1 MVKDYGLRLAVQLA
15 SNTSSPNVHGWTK
28 AVSLDSTGAGSS
40 AAFELNKNGVK
51 YGAFDVQGDGR
62 VQILNHQA
70 HPITLNTNGTE
81 RMRIDSSGN
90 VGVGTASP
98 SRDLEVHSSTGGNAY
113 ISAKRDNATST
124 ELVLGAENGN
134 TLLSSV
140 GAIPMAF
147 YTNGSEAMRID
158 SSGNVGIGLSS
169 NIDRKLH
176 VEVDNDYAA
185 KFGGTAGGDFAIEIG
200 QTGAS
205 GSAGF
210 NATGTGGSMKFSIS
224 GSEAARIDTS
234 GNLLVGKTSNDNTT
248 AGAVLRSTGQISGVR
263 NGNAAGIFNRLT
275 SDGDIVEFRK
285 DGTTVGSIGAYLGDS
300 YVGTGAAGLRFY
312 DAGPAI
318 TPHNTTTNAGT
329 DGTIDLGTSAGRFK
343 DLYLSGT
350 VTADGLTVGNGTQQI
365 RTYVDADEV
374 SQLIDA
380 NVRYDLWTG
389 GSKTMRLDAN
399 GDISFY
405 EDTGT
410 TPKFFWDAS
419 AESLSIGSGG
429 TATPSANLIINDSA
443 TSGFKAKLTSSAF
456 NADGNWLGLGMGYNN
471 GYMKSAIISE
481 AKDSNARA
489 NLHFAL
495 DSDLG
500 SGNVGLADAKMTITY
515 DGNVGIGTSSPD
527 RQLVIHNDSSFAG
540 LKLSEGTNN
549 TDVRLTSSD
558 GGLGIIGTFSAHD
571 MLFYSNSAERMRID
585 SSGNVGIGKSSP
597 ATALHVNSGATNEA
611 ARFESTDT
619 EVTLELKDTTGT
631 AKIKS
636 RADFRFETGATPS
649 EAMRID
655 SSGQLLVGKTSADNT
670 TAGGSIFAGVSSF
683 VNDGARALTLVRNTS
698 DGDIVE
704 FRKGGATVGSIGAE
718 GGDLVI
724 GTGTNCGLQFND
736 GNTAIRPFNIASNA
750 PVDNAVDLGVSGT
763 RFKDLYLSGGVYLGG
778 TGSANKLDDY
788 EEGTWTPVIAD
799 ASSAGNTSSTVATSA
814 TYTKVGNLV
823 TVQMNIQN
831 IDTTGMTGAN
841 DIFIRGLPFAVKSI
855 SGSSY
860 FTGSL
865 LSALLTFT
873 GNVSVVAEDNF
884 SHLYIAETSSGAGA
898 DLVTIGEISSG
909 STDLWFSLTYMTA

>member
-1 MVKDYGLRLAVQLA
+1 M
-15 SNTSSPNVHGWTK
+15 
-28 AVSLDSTGAGSS
+28 
-40 AAFELNKNGVK
+40 
-51 YGAFDVQGDGR
+51 
-62 VQILNHQA
+62 
-70 HPITLNTNGTE
+70 
-81 RMRIDSSGN
+81 
-90 VGVGTASP
+90 
-98 SRDLEVHSSTGGNAY
+98 
-113 ISAKRDNATST
+113 
-124 ELVLGAENGN
+124 
-134 TLLSSV
+134 
-140 GAIPMAF
+140 
-147 YTNGSEAMRID
+147 
-158 SSGNVGIGLSS
+158 
-169 NIDRKLH
+169 
-176 VEVDNDYAA
+176 
-185 KFGGTAGGDFAIEIG
+185 
-200 QTGAS
+200 
-205 GSAGF
+205 
-210 NATGTGGSMKFSIS
+210 
-224 GSEAARIDTS
+224 
-234 GNLLVGKTSNDNTT
+234 
-248 AGAVLRSTGQISGVR
+248 
-263 NGNAAGIFNRLT
+263 
-275 SDGDIVEFRK
+275 
-285 DGTTVGSIGAYLGDS
+285 GSIGAYLGDS

-585 SSGNVGIGKSSP
+585 SSGNVGIGESSP

-655 SSGQLLVGKTSADNT
+655 SSGNLLVGTTTTDTTAAAGFTVQSDGQLYLSADSQHVAT
-670 TAGGSIFAGVSSF
+670 MT
-683 VNDGARALTLVRNTS
+683 RLTN
-698 DGDIVE
+698 DGDILT
-704 FRKGGATVGSIGAE
+704 FRRSAIGGAGLTTVGRIGVTTGPVSYLVLNDTISDNVGAIKGGSRSILPSSNT
-718 GGDLVI
+718 GGTQN
-724 GTGTNCGLQFND
+724 GTM
-736 GNTAIRPFNIASNA
+736 
-750 PVDNAVDLGVSGT
+750 DLGGSSD
-763 RFKDLYLSGGVYLGG
+763 RFRDLYLSGGVYLGG
-778 TGSANKLDDY
+778 TGSANHLDDY

-799 ASSAGNTSSTVATSA
+799 ASSAGNTSSTTATSA

-823 TVQMNIQN
+823 TIQMNIQN
-831 IDTTGMTGAN
+831 IDTTGMTSAN
-841 DIFIRGLPFAVKSI
+841 DIFIRGLPFAVKSV

-865 LSALLTFT
+865 LSTLLNFT
-873 GNVSVVAEDNF
+873 GNISVVAEDNF